1 VRVCQGKLCLFL
13 ALSLSDFAL
22 TWLLLHQ
29 GCGAYESNP
38 AAARCL
44 EQFGWSGLMAFKLGA
59 CAAFL
64 APIAV
69 VARKNARTAQRL
81 LLFACSVLLVVV
93 VYSGSLV
100 PDVCA
105 RAETLEIVQ
114 ARSQG
119 LEEKKSQI
127 FAYYDTLH
135 NLTDQLLAEQC
146 TLLDAVDVLMKSR
159 SVHEFCWQNGMSAKY
174 GTEYSL
180 HQLVAIRLIEEIK
193 ESPNI
198 SPAVRQQGV
207 CFLMSQ
213 FQTAFA
219 LPVPRNISLF
229 LSSSKSHADI
239 DSARS
244 L

>member
-1 VRVCQGKLCLFL
+1 MRVNRGKLWLFL
-13 ALSLSDFAL
+13 VLSLSDFAL
-22 TWLLLHQ
+22 TWFLLHQ
-29 GCGAYESNP
+29 GGGAYESNP

-44 EQFGWSGLMAFKLGA
+44 ERFGWSGLMAFKLA
-59 CAAFL
+59 TCAAFL

-69 VARKNARTAQRL
+69 VARKNARTAERL
-81 LLFACSVLLVVV
+81 LLFACCVLLVVV

-114 ARSQG
+114 ARTVN

-135 NLTDQLLAEQC
+135 NLTDKLLAEQC

-159 SVHEFCWQNGMSAKY
+159 SLHESYWQNGMSAKY

-180 HQLVAIRLIEEIK
+180 SQLAAIRLIEEIK

-198 SPAVRQQGV
+198 SPAVRQKEV
-207 CFLMSQ
+207 CFLASQ

-229 LSSSKSHADI
+229 LSSSKTCADI
-239 DSARS
+239 AFARS